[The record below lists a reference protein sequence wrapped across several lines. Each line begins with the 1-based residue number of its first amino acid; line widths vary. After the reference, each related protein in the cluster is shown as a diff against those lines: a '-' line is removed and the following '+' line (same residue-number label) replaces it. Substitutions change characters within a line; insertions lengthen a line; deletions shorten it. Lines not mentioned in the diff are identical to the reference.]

1 MERERV
7 IWQTYKKKEILL
19 GDYSYITSQDE
30 YVKVIRQATAKSIKE
45 IKTRFENPDHAVLML
60 IDIRNSIIG
69 TETLSVFKENA
80 KKIRP
85 FIKKVAVLGI
95 QGVRKILLESVV
107 WFSGLDAK
115 PFDSLEE
122 AKDWLVSE

>member
-1 MERERV
+1 MERV
-7 IWQTYKKKEILL
+7 VWQKHKNKEILL
-19 GDYSYITSQDE
+19 GDYSNIKSQEE
-30 YVKVIRQATAKSIKE
+30 YVKIIRQATAKSVKE
-45 IKTRFENPDHAVLML
+45 IKTRYENPDHAVLML
-60 IDIRNSIIG
+60 IDIRDSIIG

-85 FIKKVAVLGI
+85 YIKKVAVLGI
-95 QGVRKILLESVV
+95 HGVRKILLESVV

-122 AKDWLVSE
+122 AKDWLVSD